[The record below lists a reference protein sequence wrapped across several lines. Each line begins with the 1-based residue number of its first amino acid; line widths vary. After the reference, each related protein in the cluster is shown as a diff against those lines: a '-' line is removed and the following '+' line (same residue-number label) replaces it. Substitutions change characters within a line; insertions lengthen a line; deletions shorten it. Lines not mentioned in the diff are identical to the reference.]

1 MASAN
6 GNDQVGRCVM
16 VQGAPQ
22 VAGRFP
28 DEMRM
33 YKAPPPEISSEQFY
47 ETDETRGFARGFS
60 IQTVG
65 PLPIEHAPST
75 SSATAIGA
83 PPCASTCA
91 TTTTGTRS
99 G

>member
-1 MASAN
+1 
-6 GNDQVGRCVM
+6 M

-33 YKAPPPEISSEQFY
+33 YKAPPPEISSEHFY
-47 ETDETRGFARGFS
+47 ESDPARGFARGFS

-65 PLPIEHAPST
+65 PLPIEWAQHVLAEGHWGP
-75 SSATAIGA
+75 ALG
-83 PPCASTCA
+83 STCA
-91 TTTTGTRS
+91 ITTTGTRS
-99 G
+99 ACFAAAAVAR

>member
-1 MASAN
+1 
-6 GNDQVGRCVM
+6 M

-28 DEMRM
+28 RADAQ

-47 ETDETRGFARGFS
+47 ETDESRGFARGFS

-65 PLPIEHAPST
+65 PLPIGWAEHVIADGHWGHGAARVHARLQPLDDARAAVRAAAPG
-75 SSATAIGA
+75 ARTA
-83 PPCASTCA
+83 
-91 TTTTGTRS
+91 
-99 G
+99 